1 MIRLFDWIPAGV
13 YPGENRGRN
22 DEIHK
27 LALMPPRGEG
37 RPFIPP
43 AEPGGILAYFDKVEN
58 ETIPLPLER
67 LCRKSVHGSTGPVLS
82 KPFIPSRASG
92 RTVNCNTVSDGGG

>member
-27 LALMPPRGEG
+27 LALMPIKGEEC
-37 RPFIPP
+37 F
-43 AEPGGILAYFDKVEN
+43 LEN
-58 ETIPLPLER
+58 
-67 LCRKSVHGSTGPVLS
+67 
-82 KPFIPSRASG
+82 
-92 RTVNCNTVSDGGG
+92 